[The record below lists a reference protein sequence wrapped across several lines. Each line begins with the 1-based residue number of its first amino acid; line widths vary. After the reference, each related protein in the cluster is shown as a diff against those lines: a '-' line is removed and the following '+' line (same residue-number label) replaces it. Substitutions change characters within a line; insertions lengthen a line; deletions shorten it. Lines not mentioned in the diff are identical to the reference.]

1 MLKQVTLATLQQLA
15 TLLGWLFVMG
25 LVLHILARTAQY
37 LYMRAL
43 GPTAGV
49 LITGWLGTPV
59 HELGHAVFCP
69 LFGHKIKKLRLWVPF
84 SKDGSAGSVEHAW
97 NRKSIYQNV
106 GNLFIA
112 AGPILLGSALILA
125 GFYFL
130 VPAKGAALAAIR
142 SCSSSLWGPLARP
155 DCLPAFF
162 TLLFYPGSLASPL
175 FWVFLYGS
183 FCIASHMGLSFP
195 DIKGCLWGA
204 AFLAAVLLGVNT
216 IVYLAGLSEW
226 HTYILRFAASVRE
239 MSGILVFA
247 VLMSF
252 ANFCLAAVLF
262 AAGKLLGWIGRG

>member
-1 MLKQVTLATLQQLA
+1 MLKQVALATLQQLA
-15 TLLGWLFVMG
+15 ALLGWLCVMG

-43 GPTAGV
+43 GPTAGM

-69 LFGHKIKKLRLWVPF
+69 LFGHKIKKLRLWAPF

-97 NRKSIYQNV
+97 NRKSVYQNV

-125 GFYFL
+125 GFYLL
-130 VPAKGAALAAIR
+130 VPGKGAALAAVR
-142 SCSSSLWGPLARP
+142 SCSPSLWGPLSRP

-162 TLLFYPGSLASPL
+162 NLLFYPGSLASPM
-175 FWVFLYGS
+175 FWAFLYGS

-204 AFLAAVLLGVNT
+204 AVLAATLLLVNV
-216 IVYLAGLSEW
+216 IAYLSGLSLW

-239 MSGILVFA
+239 MGGVLVFA
-247 VLMSF
+247 ALLSF
-252 ANFCLAAVLF
+252 ANFCLAAALF
-262 AAGKLLGWIGRG
+262 SAGKLAGWIGRG